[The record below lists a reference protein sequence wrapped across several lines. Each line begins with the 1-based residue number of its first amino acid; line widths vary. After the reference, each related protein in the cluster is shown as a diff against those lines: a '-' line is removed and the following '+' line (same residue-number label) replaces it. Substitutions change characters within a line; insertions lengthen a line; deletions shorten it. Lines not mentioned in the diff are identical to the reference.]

1 MFSRPNCS
9 TSPAF
14 NGHLLPA
21 RKKIVLMMLFGFEV
35 SNYMSVLCS
44 MLNKWICSRFTLLL
58 VCLFVCH
65 NAENTF
71 IKRFESYTFQLQR
84 VQFKYIKYYFSAADY
99 LRLQPF
105 SLINKFIFR
114 ENTPISQICVQVMG
128 HNHLLLQGK
137 ISPRPVKVKLNEYS
151 PRPRP
156 KYPCL
161 RCFLVLCLLPASQ
174 SLHRI

>member
-1 MFSRPNCS
+1 MLSRPNCS

-65 NAENTF
+65 HAENTF

-84 VQFKYIKYYFSAADY
+84 VQFKYIKYNMSY
-99 LRLQPF
+99 
-105 SLINKFIFR
+105 IKFTNMQIQTAIFL
-114 ENTPISQICVQVMG
+114 EKQMIHGYQI
-128 HNHLLLQGK
+128 
-137 ISPRPVKVKLNEYS
+137 
-151 PRPRP
+151 
-156 KYPCL
+156 
-161 RCFLVLCLLPASQ
+161 
-174 SLHRI
+174 